1 MSCDVDISILDI
13 CLYHVSD
20 INPHAPDSIMSLPLS
35 TIPGNILLDMC
46 GASSILV
53 VWENK
58 IDIKGSE
65 QMSNSELTLYDL
77 ARDAKEVFVEEI
89 AKAGF
94 TTADECSDLLYE
106 IADSHVPVY
115 YSTLLDLA
123 AKHNHLGTD
132 IPEIGPAFDGSPTPT
147 NIIAANVYEHL
158 FDHLSNELH
167 TAIEELGQNAQ
178 TNQE

>member
-1 MSCDVDISILDI
+1 
-13 CLYHVSD
+13 
-20 INPHAPDSIMSLPLS
+20 MSLPLS
-35 TIPGNILLDMC
+35 TIPGNILVDIC
-46 GASSILV
+46 GVSSILV

-65 QMSNSELTLYDL
+65 QMSSSELTLYDL

>member
-1 MSCDVDISILDI
+1 MIVDISILDI

-20 INPHAPDSIMSLPLS
+20 INPHVPDSIMSLPLS
-35 TIPGNILLDMC
+35 TIPGNILVDIC
-46 GASSILV
+46 GVSSILV
-53 VWENK
+53 VWENR

-77 ARDAKEVFVEEI
+77 VRDAKEELI
-89 AKAGF
+89 AEGTKAGF
-94 TTADECSDLLYE
+94 TTVDEWSDLLHE
-106 IADSHVPVY
+106 IADSYVPVY
-115 YSTLLDLA
+115 HSTLLDLA
-123 AKHNHLGTD
+123 AKHNDLGTD

-158 FDHLSNELH
+158 IMELH